1 MSVVRSLLTAQCA
14 VIALA
19 SVAAAD
25 QLIGVRDDGALVT
38 FDSTSPSTFATVLPV
53 TGLAGGEYIVASCIR
68 PTDGTLFAVGS
79 TSRVYQI
86 QADTGFA
93 APVGGFVFSP
103 SLEGAYFGA
112 AFDPSGATLRVTSD
126 TGQNLVV
133 DPSFGTVSSVDAKLA
148 YAAGD
153 VHAGETAAVVALA
166 WSGSV
171 QTGARL
177 YGIDLARGALVWIDN
192 PSVGSVRTVG
202 SLGLGALLTGGFT
215 GLDVSKS
222 SGLAY
227 AELAAQGGSVSRLYT
242 INLATGQAVP
252 TGSAMPA
259 LLRGASIVPTSPPAP
274 VGTQLVALVL
284 PNHLYTVT
292 TDRPQRVLRTV
303 HLKGLPLGDSFVAV
317 AVRPRNGWLYGLTRT
332 ALYDIDQS
340 TATASRVGDGFQAPM
355 PSGPLACDF
364 DPNYDKL
371 RVVGGLGANQQVDA
385 DSGLLVD
392 SDVTTLPI
400 DGDAPFAFAPTD
412 PRQAATPT
420 VGTIAF
426 AGRDT
431 PTSPAKAYV
440 LEANGALLA
449 RLGDPFDAPGE
460 SRDGKLYSIGLLS
473 IDNVTSLPPG
483 RALVATS
490 YRTAYAA
497 LQTSLASSA
506 LYHVDL
512 TNGKATL
519 VGGIAVP
526 GVVQSMTVGP
536 SASPPRVVV
545 KTMHVTLNFKRAG
558 RDSLSLVGSVPTPS
572 GALDGKVVM
581 VDIGGVS
588 KTFTLDVKG
597 RGKIDLNTMRIAGS
611 SSHGLAWRL
620 AWKRQ
625 DLVPSLIDEQMN
637 GLVFARRDPRQI
649 EVKLTMDGKTY
660 RTLVNLAYTANPG
673 KGGRAVT
680 N

>member
-1 MSVVRSLLTAQCA
+1 MSVVRKLVAAQCA
-14 VIALA
+14 VCALT
-19 SVAAAD
+19 SIAAAD
-25 QLIGVRDDGALVT
+25 QLIGVRDDGALVV
-38 FDSTSPSTFATVLPV
+38 FDSTSPSTFATAIPV
-53 TGLAGGEYIVASCIR
+53 TGLAGGEFIVATAIR

-86 QADTGFA
+86 QPDTGFA
-93 APVGGFVFSP
+93 APVGGFLFSP
-103 SLEGAYFGA
+103 SLEGADFGA
-112 AFDPSGATLRVTSD
+112 AFDPTGATLRVTSD
-126 TGQNLVV
+126 NGQNLVI
-133 DPSFGTVSSVDAKLA
+133 DPTYGTVTSIDATLT
-148 YAAGD
+148 YATGD
-153 VHAGETAAVVALA
+153 VHAGETAAVVALS
-166 WSGSV
+166 WSGSL
-171 QTGARL
+171 QSGSRL

-192 PSVGSVRTVG
+192 PAVGSVRTVG
-202 SLGLGALLTGGFT
+202 SLGLGALLSGGFT
-215 GLDVSKS
+215 GFDVSKS

-252 TGSAMPA
+252 AGSAMTG
-259 LLRGASIVPTSPPAP
+259 LLRGASVVPTAPPAP
-274 VGTQLVALVL
+274 VGTNLVTLVL

-292 TDRPQRVLRTV
+292 TDKPQRVLRTV
-303 HLKGLPLGDSFVAV
+303 HLKGLPLGDSFVGI
-317 AVRPRNGWLYGLTRT
+317 AVRPKNGYLYGLTRT
-332 ALYDIDQS
+332 AIYDIDQS
-340 TATASRVGDGFQAPM
+340 TATASRVGDGFQEPL

-371 RVVGGLGANQQVDA
+371 RVVGGLGANQQIDA

-392 SDVTTLPI
+392 SNVTTLPV
-400 DGDAPFAFAPTD
+400 DGDAPFAFAPND
-412 PRQAATPT
+412 PRKAATQT

-431 PTSPAKAYV
+431 PTSPARAYV
-440 LEANGALLA
+440 LEANSALLA

-460 SRDGKLYSIGLLS
+460 SRDGKLYSIGLLA
-473 IDNVTSLPPG
+473 IDDVTSLPPG

-497 LQTSLASSA
+497 LQTALASSV

-519 VGGIAVP
+519 VGGIAAP

-545 KTMHVTLNFKRAG
+545 KTMHMTLNFKRAD
-558 RDSLSLVGSVPTPS
+558 RDSVSLVGSVPTPF
-572 GALDGKVVM
+572 GALDGKVVT

-588 KTFTLDVKG
+588 KTFTLDGKG
-597 RGKIDLNTMRIAGS
+597 RGKIDLDTMRIAGS
-611 SSHGLAWRL
+611 SSHGLAGKL

-625 DLVPSLIDEQMN
+625 DLVPALIDERMS

-660 RTLVNLAYTANPG
+660 RTLVNLAYTATPG
-673 KGGRAVT
+673 RGGHAVT

>member
-1 MSVVRSLLTAQCA
+1 MSAVRSLLAHATVCA
-14 VIALA
+14 VA
-19 SVAAAD
+19 SVAAAE

-38 FDSTSPSTFATVLPV
+38 FDSTSPSTFSTAIPV
-53 TGLAGGEYIVASCIR
+53 TGLAGGEFVVASCIR
-68 PTDGTLFAVGS
+68 PTDGTLFVIGN
-79 TSRVYQI
+79 TSRVYQL
-86 QADTGFA
+86 QSDTGFA
-93 APVGGFVFSP
+93 APVGGFLFAP
-103 SLEGAYFGA
+103 SLQGADFGA
-112 AFDPSGATLRVTSD
+112 AFDPTGATLRVTSD
-126 TGQNLVV
+126 TGQNLVL
-133 DPSFGTVSSVDAKLA
+133 DPSLGTVSSVDPTLT

-166 WSGSV
+166 WSGSGS
-171 QTGARL
+171 TGTRL
-177 YGIDLARGALVWIDN
+177 YGLDLTRGALVWIDS
-192 PSVGSVRTVG
+192 PAGGSVRTVG
-202 SLGLGALLTGGFT
+202 PLGLGALLSGGFT
-215 GLDVSKS
+215 GFDVSKS

-227 AELAAQGGSVSRLYT
+227 AELALQGGSVSRLYT

-252 TGSAMPA
+252 MGSAMTG
-259 LLRGASIVPTSPPAP
+259 LLRGASVVPTSPPAP
-274 VGTQLVALVL
+274 AGTQLVTLVL

-292 TDRPQRVLRTV
+292 TDRPQRLQRTV
-303 HLKGLPLGDSFVAV
+303 HVKGLPIGDSFVGI
-317 AVRPRNGWLYGLTRT
+317 AVRPKNGWLYGLTRT
-332 ALYDIDQS
+332 AIYDIDQS
-340 TATASRVGDGFQAPM
+340 TATASRVGDGFQAPL

-371 RVVGGLGANQQVDA
+371 RVVGGLGANQQIDA
-385 DSGLLVD
+385 DTGLLVD
-392 SDVTTLPI
+392 SNVTTLPI
-400 DGDAPFAFAPTD
+400 DGDASFVFAPGD

-431 PTSPAKAYV
+431 PTSPAKAFV
-440 LEANGALLA
+440 LEANSALLA

-497 LQTSLASSA
+497 LQNTFQSSA

-512 TNGKATL
+512 TTGKATL
-519 VGGIAVP
+519 VGGIVAP

-536 SASPPRVVV
+536 SDNPPRVVV
-545 KTMHVTLNFKRAG
+545 KTMHMALNFKRAG
-558 RDSLSLVGSVPTPS
+558 RDTVSLVGSVPTPF
-572 GALDGKVVM
+572 GALDGKVVT

-588 KTFTLDVKG
+588 KTFTLDNKG

-611 SSHGLAWRL
+611 SSNGLAWKL

-625 DLVPSLIDEQMN
+625 DLVAALVDEQMN

-660 RTLVNLAYTANPG
+660 RVLVNLAYSA
-673 KGGRAVT
+673 KVGRTGSAVT